1 MNEGPKNIKRDHN
14 SWEIIIC
21 AGKGC
26 VLWFD
31 LHLYTEPKWNIY
43 TFIIKIANT
52 ISNECISL
60 CLYKIGH
67 VGNNMS

>member
-1 MNEGPKNIKRDHN
+1 MRELGNVTDTVSYK
-14 SWEIIIC
+14 
-21 AGKGC
+21 
-26 VLWFD
+26 
-31 LHLYTEPKWNIY
+31 YTEPKWNIY

>member
-26 VLWFD
+26 VL
-31 LHLYTEPKWNIY
+31 
-43 TFIIKIANT
+43 
-52 ISNECISL
+52 
-60 CLYKIGH
+60 
-67 VGNNMS
+67 